1 MDTASKKRHS
11 SCKYKVFRQPFCNH
25 IFLKIHIIFQE
36 NIQLLSTIVNEV
48 PNGVLVIGL
57 LFTILLHFRNNSL
70 TQRSVH
76 YVAHENIKHN
86 ENIENEFGNCH
97 PVRCD

>member
-11 SCKYKVFRQPFCNH
+11 SCKYKVFRQPFCKH
-25 IFLKIHIIFQE
+25 FFLKIHIIFQE

-76 YVAHENIKHN
+76 CMAYEEITQTKTH
-86 ENIENEFGNCH
+86 
-97 PVRCD
+97 